1 MQRLDEHVVR
11 CLQRLRAEEFAPLV
25 EYLEESRK
33 GTLEQLVQVAQKEQ
47 IYRLQGEAGVLG
59 ELISHIKNSNE
70 LIVKLSAGRKTGL

>member
-1 MQRLDEHVVR
+1 MLRLDEHVVR
-11 CLQRLRAEEFAPLV
+11 CLQRLQAKEFAPLV

-59 ELISHIKNSNE
+59 ELLSHIKNSNE